1 MCISRFLFFVMQELL
16 VQHSTIL
23 ILWTD
28 TQLTASY
35 YRPVLAWPPA
45 QYILKALSD
54 DILSSLVITMK
65 PLAVVNLLLLICM
78 GYALKIPE
86 FLEQFDDTHVNE
98 RQTSTDVSDKI
109 VPVFTIAFFASMVN
123 SLLFRNSAPATT
135 RGQYEKCSPMFN
147 IFNIYCRL

>member
-1 MCISRFLFFVMQELL
+1 M
-16 VQHSTIL
+16 
-23 ILWTD
+23 
-28 TQLTASY
+28 
-35 YRPVLAWPPA
+35 
-45 QYILKALSD
+45 
-54 DILSSLVITMK
+54 SSLVITMK

-123 SLLFRNSAPATT
+123 SFLFRNSAAATT

-147 IFNIYCRL
+147 IYNLYCRL